1 MSVINWVKSIPAS
14 IKWIIAGALLLLLSY
29 VITMSIQF
37 EFAVL
42 VNYMTFGLTVLAI
55 ILSGTAVSGDRMRAN
70 ISSRAGR
77 TLDTLKYSKFVLL
90 FAVPFYIM
98 FVVLEFI

>member
-1 MSVINWVKSIPAS
+1 MNLIKSIPAS
-14 IKWIIAGALLLLLSY
+14 IKWIVAGALMLVLSY
-29 VITMSIQF
+29 VVAMTTQF
-37 EFAVL
+37 EFNVL
-42 VNYMTFGLTVLAI
+42 VNYTAFGLTALAI

-70 ISSRAGR
+70 NNSRAGNSLS
-77 TLDTLKYSKFVLL
+77 TMKYSTFVLL

>member
-1 MSVINWVKSIPAS
+1 MNLIKSIQAS
-14 IKWIIAGALLLLLSY
+14 IKWVVAGALMLVLNYL
-29 VITMSIQF
+29 VAMTTQF
-37 EFAVL
+37 EFNVL
-42 VNYMTFGLTVLAI
+42 VNYTAFGLTALAI

-70 ISSRAGR
+70 NNNRAGNSLS
-77 TLDTLKYSKFVLL
+77 TMKYSTFVLL